1 MGKLE
6 SGDVIRMSS
15 APEGGSEQA
24 SPTTRLGGIRER
36 ESFQGLHQTSC
47 EEATELVGT
56 KRYIRGG
63 PCSPPS
69 STVYPPPTYVDVLKT
84 CGSLVP

>member
-1 MGKLE
+1 MLP
-6 SGDVIRMSS
+6 MSS
-15 APEGGSEQA
+15 APESGPEQA
-24 SPTTRLGGIRER
+24 SPTTRLDGIREQ

-63 PCSPPS
+63 PCPPPS
-69 STVYPPPTYVDVLKT
+69 SRVCLLLSPSNI
-84 CGSLVP
+84 C